1 MKHVLKF
8 SSVQAR
14 EYFEKI
20 TQGKSHNKISDL
32 EIEIEVAKCIED
44 KKAKRLEKAKCKTE
58 KAKCKKAKCKDESMK
73 NDTMKD
79 EAAKAEIEMED
90 PETEA
95 PEETDDEEEMC
106 SMDCMEDTVEEA
118 FSAAMDYM
126 RYQSEYLM
134 SEINYLWQQFARHQE
149 GHLPA
154 VKSAEQMSR
163 VVDKLGLDKEYE
175 VLKKVIYAKTV
186 DGNLT
191 VSLLKDEKKS

>member
-1 MKHVLKF
+1 MNMKHVLKF

-44 KKAKRLEKAKCKTE
+44 KKAKRLEKAKCKT
-58 KAKCKKAKCKDESMK
+58 KKGKCKDESMK
-73 NDTMKD
+73 DDTMKD
-79 EAAKAEIEMED
+79 EAAKAEMEMEE
-90 PETEA
+90 PETEG
-95 PEETDDEEEMC
+95 PEESDDEEEMC

-134 SEINYLWQQFARHQE
+134 SEINYLYQSFARHQE
-149 GHLPA
+149 GHLPP
-154 VKSAEQMSR
+154 VKSAEQMAR

-175 VLKKVIYAKTV
+175 VVKKVIYAKTV